1 MLKQVQHDKLHKS
14 MKKTMSIIFLVSTVF
29 IFSACSQ
36 KKDTISDP
44 ISDPGGYVSDMVD
57 INKKAAQDIQSA
69 VDKENEKLTNAL
81 NENNMNEEKTQLVLI
96 KTNLGDIK
104 VELFDSAPK
113 TAKNFSDLA
122 QKGFYDGTKFHRVIK
137 GFMIQA
143 GDPLSKDD
151 SQKSMWGTGGPG
163 YKFND
168 ELTGKEKYLQGTL
181 AMANSGPNTNG
192 SQFFIVTASPGA
204 QLPPAY
210 TVFGKVV
217 SGMDIALKIENV
229 QTAPNDQ
236 PIEDVVI
243 ENVTVLE
250 K

>member
-1 MLKQVQHDKLHKS
+1 
-14 MKKTMSIIFLVSTVF
+14 
-29 IFSACSQ
+29 
-36 KKDTISDP
+36 
-44 ISDPGGYVSDMVD
+44 
-57 INKKAAQDIQSA
+57 
-69 VDKENEKLTNAL
+69 
-81 NENNMNEEKTQLVLI
+81 MNEEKTQLVLI
-96 KTNLGDIK
+96 KTSLGDIE

-113 TAKNFSDLA
+113 TAKNFADLA
-122 QKGFYDGTKFHRVIK
+122 KKGFYNGTKFHRVIK

-168 ELTGKEKYLQGTL
+168 ELTGKEKYLQGAL

-204 QLPPAY
+204 QLPPSY

-217 SGMDIALKIENV
+217 SGIDIALKIENV

-236 PIEDVVI
+236 PVDDVVI
-243 ENVTVLE
+243 YNMELME

>member
-1 MLKQVQHDKLHKS
+1 
-14 MKKTMSIIFLVSTVF
+14 MKKIVGVMFVVSLILVL
-29 IFSACSQ
+29 SACSNNSAE
-36 KKDTISDP
+36 KKETIPNP
-44 ISDPGGYVSDMVD
+44 ISDPAGYVPGMVD
-57 INKKAAQDIQSA
+57 INKKAQEDIQST
-69 VDKENEKLTNAL
+69 VNKENEKLNNAL
-81 NENNMNEEKTQLVLI
+81 NENNMNEQKNQFALI
-96 KTNLGDIK
+96 KTSLGDIK
-104 VELFDSAPK
+104 VELFADSAPK

-122 QKGFYDGTKFHRVIK
+122 QKGFYNGTKFHRVIK
-137 GFMIQA
+137 GFMIQG

-151 SQKSMWGTGGPG
+151 LQKSMWGTGGPG

-204 QLPPAY
+204 QLPPSY

-217 SGMDIALKIENV
+217 SGMDVALKIENV

-236 PIEDVVI
+236 PVDDVVI
-243 ENVTVLE
+243 YNMELLE

>member
-1 MLKQVQHDKLHKS
+1 
-14 MKKTMSIIFLVSTVF
+14 MKKTTSLILLVSMAF

-36 KKDTISDP
+36 KKDTTPDP
-44 ISDPGGYVSDMVD
+44 ISDPGGYISGMVD
-57 INKKAAQDIQSA
+57 INKKAGEDIQNA
-69 VDKENEKLTNAL
+69 VNSENEKLINAL

-104 VELFDSAPK
+104 VELFDSAPA

-122 QKGFYDGTKFHRVIK
+122 KKGFYKGTKFHRVIK
-137 GFMIQA
+137 GFMIQG

-163 YKFND
+163 YKFAD

-229 QTAPNDQ
+229 KTAPNDQ
-236 PIEDVVI
+236 PVDDVVI
-243 ENVTVLE
+243 YNMELME